1 MGDMDITEPLILSQG
16 SHNAG
21 SGRGCAMNVIAWEL
35 GGSITDYPS
44 TVNVAIANCI
54 QRTNDVLA
62 QLTGNRTVPV
72 EYAARLLDI
81 AHNSIGTD
89 PAREAGDVNPTLS
102 EIQRLA
108 EKTLPPTAYFRW
120 ETYFGD
126 MARVINVARGHS
138 DNDTNVAITERI
150 DLFVKMTLHSLDH
163 LVRETRQ
170 KHGLTPTNV
179 TAPSVAA
186 VNEALRK
193 MATVA

>member
-1 MGDMDITEPLILSQG
+1 
-16 SHNAG
+16 
-21 SGRGCAMNVIAWEL
+21 MNVIAWEL

-62 QLTGNRTVPV
+62 QLTENRTVPV
-72 EYAARLLDI
+72 QYAARLLDI

-89 PAREAGDVNPTLS
+89 PTREAEDVNPTLS

-108 EKTLPPTAYFRW
+108 EKTLPPAAYFQW
-120 ETYFGD
+120 ESNFGD
-126 MARVINVARGHS
+126 MARVINTAQRYSAQG
-138 DNDTNVAITERI
+138 DTAITGPI
-150 DLFVKMTLHSLDH
+150 DLFAEMSLRSLDH

-170 KHGLTPTNV
+170 KHGLTPTNIA
-179 TAPSVAA
+179 APSVAT